1 VAAGAGVREV
11 SRGNE
16 LVRELRGIWLLS
28 LAFALLAP
36 ATLVAAAEP
45 IVIGE
50 INPRTGVLAVQ
61 GTAVHQGIVLAV
73 EEANARGG
81 IAGRPI
87 TLLSRDD
94 EGKPERAIAAAEEL
108 ASRHRAVAL
117 IGGYVD
123 SLVGPIGEV
132 ADRSEIPYLATAS
145 LDERLTARGNRYF
158 FRISSLH
165 AYVKVMTGI
174 ILEVFQ
180 AKNVAILHSVTPG
193 SSQLARRQREV
204 LERAGIR
211 VSVFQSFSPGLS
223 DFTPL
228 LARVRDQGAEVLISD
243 TFFADHLLLV
253 RQMAQVGISVKAFL
267 GAFGMEFPGVIK
279 ELGPASEGLFGTT
292 SWQPGVSLG
301 GNEKDSLAF
310 IEAFKRRF
318 GRDPV
323 PLTMHGYAGA
333 KALLKALES
342 VAASGK
348 PLTGETLRDALARAD
363 VESPLGRVKFDANGD
378 PLFYERVIIQIQGGK
393 HLVVYPR
400 ERATAAPRYPA
411 N

>member
-1 VAAGAGVREV
+1 MTPLGF
-11 SRGNE
+11 
-16 LVRELRGIWLLS
+16 WLGL
-28 LAFALLAP
+28 LLAGLVWAP
-36 ATLVAAAEP
+36 ASVFSAEP

-61 GTAVHQGIVLAV
+61 GTAVHEGILLAI
-73 EEANARGG
+73 EETNARGG

-108 ASRHRAVAL
+108 ASLHRAAAL

-132 ADRSEIPYLATAS
+132 ADRSKIPYLATAS

-158 FRISSLH
+158 FRISSLD

-174 ILEVFQ
+174 VLDAFK
-180 AKNVAILHSVTPG
+180 ARNVAILHSVTPG
-193 SSQLARRQREV
+193 SSQLAKRQKEA
-204 LERAGIR
+204 LERAGVR
-211 VSVFQSFSPGLS
+211 VSVFESFSPGLS

-243 TFFADHLLLV
+243 TFFRDHLLLV
-253 RQMAQVGISVKAFL
+253 RQMAQSGISVNAFM
-267 GAFGMEFPGVIK
+267 GAFGMEFPNVIK
-279 ELGPASEGLFGTT
+279 ELGPTSEGLFGTT
-292 SWQPGVSLG
+292 SWQPGVTLG
-301 GNEKDSLAF
+301 GDEKESLAF
-310 IEAFKRRF
+310 IEAFKQRF
-318 GRDPV
+318 GREPV
-323 PLTMHGYAGA
+323 PLTMHGYAAA

-348 PLTGETLRDALARAD
+348 PLTGEALRDALTRTD
-363 VESPLGRVKFDANGD
+363 IETPLGRVKFADNGD
-378 PLFYERVIIQIQGGK
+378 PLFYERAVIQIQGGK
-393 HLVVYPR
+393 HIVVYPK
-400 ERATAAPRYPA
+400 ERATATVRYPGK
-411 N
+411 